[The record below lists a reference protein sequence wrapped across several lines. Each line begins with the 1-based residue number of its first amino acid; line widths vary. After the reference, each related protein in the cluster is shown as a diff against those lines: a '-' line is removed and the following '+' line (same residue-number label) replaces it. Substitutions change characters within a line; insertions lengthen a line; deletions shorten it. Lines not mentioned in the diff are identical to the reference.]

1 MDQDF
6 HYYGTYY
13 AAKKGGFSK
22 DDATLIAKAANF
34 IDFFTNESYAAYWK
48 LVSDTK
54 KTSHYTILGN
64 LDFPRYTFQ
73 GTMSVGFAPED
84 GLWCS
89 YHFAP
94 GNYADPA
101 NTYSR
106 ESVHGNEVARYLP
119 QFQTRDTNGG
129 KKILENP
136 LYYGITTLKYRKD
149 LQYGHLLN
157 RPQSALS
164 RHIIMDAIQCATN
177 PSRLESILSYAK
189 GGEYLLQHNKEE
201 NLRRFKL
208 ILLGVRAHV
217 IADTWAHQDF
227 CGLNNVL
234 NTYWDVSY
242 TGGLSS
248 PIEIHINRHSFLNVK
263 YTGDWGLEQFIEY
276 DDGTTNGW
284 KKQMLSKIKAG
295 IGLLS
300 ENLEAVPNG
309 ISYTGHGWMGHLP
322 DFSFAKFQYK
332 PCWADPKNVTVRDN
346 PQQYEYAW
354 VELAS
359 LFTQAK
365 GAGHLKLD
373 ASFQNDLNKAISA
386 IKTPCKLEAKVTGRK
401 ASANAWQKAFGDLP
415 STMIDVD
422 KEPDSPAVL
431 DGMVEKT
438 NHFDRYGTHYVTINS
453 DLYLFQI
460 AADYHFWFVKS
471 YLEQQN
477 LYRYK
482 GSWSQQIS
490 ALSPKV
496 LTLFDEHHSKNAYLS
511 HMAFQTGTALHETDD
526 TVTFALASN
535 NDLFVIK
542 KSHTGTHTTEVHVL
556 SSGSHYQTF
565 SLHTGTALHETDDT
579 FEFLLAQNKDLFV
592 IKKSNTGS
600 HTTEVHVL
608 SASSNYQQFSL
619 QTATALHETD
629 ASSSFVL
636 APNNDLFVIQKNN
649 TGTHSTEIHV
659 LSASSNYQQF
669 VLQTGT
675 ALHETD
681 ITFEFAIAQNRDLFA
696 IKKSGTESCS
706 TEVHVLSASSNYQQF
721 SLQTGTALHETDNAF
736 AFGITHARELF
747 AIKKRNTGTHST
759 EIHIATL

>member
-13 AAKKGGFSK
+13 AAKKSGFSK

-48 LVSDTK
+48 LVSDTQK
-54 KTSHYTILGN
+54 SSHYTIVAS

-73 GTMSVGFAPED
+73 GTMSTGFAPED

-106 ESVHGNEVARYLP
+106 ENVHGNEVARYLP
-119 QFQTRDTNGG
+119 QFQIRDTNGG

-136 LYYGITTLKYRKD
+136 LFYGLTTRKYKEELKY
-149 LQYGHLLN
+149 GHMLN

-177 PSRLESILSYAK
+177 NARLEAILSYAT

-234 NTYWDVSY
+234 NTYWDV
-242 TGGLSS
+242 
-248 PIEIHINRHSFLNVK
+248 K
-263 YTGDWGLEQFIEY
+263 YTGDFFGGWREQSIEY

-284 KKQMLSKIKAG
+284 KRQVLSKAEAEIDQLFRKVG
-295 IGLLS
+295 VKLGLLS
-300 ENLEAVPNG
+300 KNLEAVPNG
-309 ISYTGHGWMGHLP
+309 ISYAGHGWMGHLP

-332 PCWADPKNVTVRDN
+332 PCWADPKNVTLRDN
-346 PQQYEYAW
+346 PQEYEYAW
-354 VELAS
+354 VELVS

-365 GAGHLKLD
+365 GTGHLKLD
-373 ASFQNDLNKAISA
+373 ANFQTDLNKAISA
-386 IKTPCKLEAKVTGRK
+386 IKSACKLEDTATGRK
-401 ASANAWQKAFGDLP
+401 TSANAWQKAFGEIP
-415 STMIDVD
+415 STTIDVD
-422 KEPDSPAVL
+422 LEPDANAIL
-431 DGMVEKT
+431 EGMVEKT
-438 NHFDRYGTHYVTINS
+438 NRLDRYGTDYVTINS

-526 TVTFALASN
+526 TITFVLASN
-535 NDLFVIK
+535 NDLFAIK

-556 SSGSHYQTF
+556 SAASNYQRF
-565 SLHTGTALHETDDT
+565 SLQTGTALHETDDT
-579 FEFLLAQNKDLFV
+579 FEFLLAQNKDLYV

-619 QTATALHETD
+619 HTATALHETD
-629 ASSSFVL
+629 ATSSFAL
-636 APNNDLFVIQKNN
+636 APNNDLFVIRKSD
-649 TGTHSTEIHV
+649 TGTHSTEVHV

-669 VLQTGT
+669 ILQTGT

-681 ITFEFAIAQNRDLFA
+681 ITFEFAIDQNRDLFA
-696 IKKSGTESCS
+696 IKKSGTESCT
-706 TEVHVLSASSNYQQF
+706 TEVHVLSASSNYQHF
-721 SLQTGTALHETDNAF
+721 SVHTGTALHETDHAF
-736 AFGITHARELF
+736 AFAITHARELF

-759 EIHIATL
+759 EIHIVTLS